1 MIEYYKTMVQD
12 TGQTAAHAP
21 RLVTRK
27 ISQVEPGCWVSVVA
41 PDADDRRWLQDEM
54 GIEPE
59 FVRASLDDE
68 ETSHID
74 YDDETGQVLVIV
86 DCPFVEDDRE
96 VVDSSIVQYDTHP
109 LSLIFLPEQDI
120 LVTVSLKVSETV
132 SAFAQGKVRN
142 LNTTLRTRLLLQM
155 LLHISQR
162 YLVCLRSINRQFR
175 ENERVLRKTMRN
187 DELIKMLGFEKSLVY
202 FSTALKSTETT
213 LTKIGYGRILKLYD
227 EDRELLDDV
236 AIEMSQ
242 AIEMCTIYSNV
253 LNGTMDAFGN
263 IINNN
268 MNITM
273 RTLAILTLVL
283 SIPNMVY
290 GFYGMN
296 TPLPMDH
303 TWIFAFALSIS
314 ATVGATVLLMR
325 SRFVK

>member
-1 MIEYYKTMVQD
+1 MIEYYKTFVPEADPTD
-12 TGQTAAHAP
+12 TTPQRCITQKIDAP
-21 RLVTRK
+21 
-27 ISQVEPGCWVSVVA
+27 EPGCWISVVA
-41 PDADDRRWLQDEM
+41 PDAEDRRWLQSEI

-59 FVRASLDDE
+59 FVRSSLDDE

-96 VVDSSIVQYDTHP
+96 AVDQSIVQYDTHP
-109 LSLIFLPEQDI
+109 LSLIFLPEQDV
-120 LVTVSLKVSETV
+120 LVTVSLKESETV
-132 SAFAQGKVRN
+132 NAFAQGKVRN
-142 LNTTLRTRLLLQM
+142 LNTSLRTRMLLQM

-175 ENERVLRKTMRN
+175 ENEKVLRKTMRN

-202 FSTALKSTETT
+202 FSTSLKSTEAT
-213 LTKIGYGRILKLYD
+213 LSKIGYGRILHLY
-227 EDRELLDDV
+227 EDDRDLLDDV
-236 AIEMSQ
+236 SIEMSQ
-242 AIEMCTIYSNV
+242 AIEMCSTYSNI
-253 LNGTMDAFGN
+253 LNGTMDTFGN

-296 TPLPMDH
+296 TPLPHDD
-303 TWIFAFALSIS
+303 TWVFAFSLSVI
-314 ATVGATVLLMR
+314 ATIGATVVLMR
-325 SRFVK
+325 SRFMR

>member
-1 MIEYYKTMVQD
+1 MIEYYKTMMLETD
-12 TGQTAAHAP
+12 LAGTRTK
-21 RLVTRK
+21 RLVTRE
-27 ISQVEPGCWVSVVA
+27 IESPEPGCWVSVVA
-41 PDADDRRWLQDEM
+41 PDAEDRRWLQNEM

-74 YDDETGQVLVIV
+74 YDDDTGQVLVIV

-96 VVDSSIVQYDTHP
+96 AVDQSIVQYDTHP

-120 LVTVSLKVSETV
+120 LVTVSLKESETV
-132 SAFAQGKVRN
+132 NAFAQGKVRN
-142 LNTTLRTRLLLQM
+142 LNTSLRTRLLLQM

-202 FSTALKSTETT
+202 FSTSLKSTEAT
-213 LTKIGYGRILKLYD
+213 LTKIGYGRILKLYE

-236 AIEMSQ
+236 SIEMSQ
-242 AIEMCTIYSNV
+242 AIEMCSIYANV
-253 LNGTMDAFGN
+253 LNGTMDTFGN

-296 TPLPMDH
+296 TPLPLDG
-303 TWIFAFALSIS
+303 TWGFAFALSVV

-325 SRFVK
+325 SRFMK

>member
-1 MIEYYKTMVQD
+1 MIEYYKTMVLDGAKSDASSQ
-12 TGQTAAHAP
+12 

-27 ISQVEPGCWVSVVA
+27 IDAPEPGCWISVVA
-41 PDADDRRWLQDEM
+41 PDADDRRWLMSELA
-54 GIEPE
+54 IEPE
-59 FVRASLDDE
+59 FVQSSLDDE

-74 YDDETGQVLVIV
+74 YDDDTGQVLVIV

-96 VVDSSIVQYDTHP
+96 TVDRSIVQYDTHP
-109 LSLIFLPEQDI
+109 LSLIFLPEQDM
-120 LVTVSLKVSETV
+120 LVTVSLKESETV
-132 SAFAQGKVRN
+132 NAFAQGKVRN
-142 LNTTLRTRLLLQM
+142 INTTLRTRMLLQM

-202 FSTALKSTETT
+202 FSTSLKSTETT
-213 LTKIGYGRILKLYD
+213 LNKIGYGRILHLY
-227 EDRELLDDV
+227 EDDRDLLDDV
-236 AIEMSQ
+236 SIEMTQ
-242 AIEMCTIYSNV
+242 AIEMCSIYSNV
-253 LNGTMDAFGN
+253 LNGTMDTFGN

-296 TPLPMDH
+296 TPLPIDN
-303 TWIFAFALSIS
+303 TWIFAFALSVFL
-314 ATVGATVLLMR
+314 TVGATVLLTR
-325 SRFVK
+325 SRFVR

>member
-1 MIEYYKTMVQD
+1 MIEYYKTFIPEANPNSTSSPRPITRQIE
-12 TGQTAAHAP
+12 AP
-21 RLVTRK
+21 
-27 ISQVEPGCWVSVVA
+27 EPGCWISVVA
-41 PDADDRRWLQDEM
+41 PDAEDRRWLQSEL

-59 FVRASLDDE
+59 FVRSSLDDE

-86 DCPFVEDDRE
+86 DCPFVESDRE
-96 VVDSSIVQYDTHP
+96 TVDDSIVQYDTHP
-109 LSLIFLPEQDI
+109 LSLIFLPEQDV
-120 LVTVSLKVSETV
+120 LVTVSLKESETV
-132 SAFAQGKVRN
+132 NAFAQGKVRN
-142 LNTTLRTRLLLQM
+142 LNTSLRTRMLLQM

-175 ENERVLRKTMRN
+175 ENERVLRLTMRN

-202 FSTALKSTETT
+202 FSTSLKSTEAT
-213 LTKIGYGRILKLYD
+213 LNKIGYGRILHLY
-227 EDRELLDDV
+227 EDDRDLLDDV
-236 AIEMSQ
+236 SIEMSQ
-242 AIEMCTIYSNV
+242 AIEMCSIYSDV

-296 TPLPMDH
+296 TPLPNDD
-303 TWIFAFALSIS
+303 TWIFAFVLSVT
-314 ATVGATVLLMR
+314 ATIGATVLLMR
-325 SRFVK
+325 SRFMR

>member
-1 MIEYYKTMVQD
+1 MIEYYKTTVMEAD
-12 TGQTAAHAP
+12 PLSP
-21 RLVTRK
+21 RPSRFVTRK
-27 ISQVEPGCWVSVVA
+27 IEEPEPGCWVSVVA
-41 PDADDRRWLQDEM
+41 PDAEDRRRLQSELN
-54 GIEPE
+54 IEPE
-59 FVRASLDDE
+59 FVRSALDDE

-74 YDDETGQVLVIV
+74 YDDDTGQVLVIV

-96 VVDSSIVQYDTHP
+96 TVDEDIVQYDTHP
-109 LSLIFLPEQDI
+109 LSLIFLPEQEI
-120 LVTVSLKVSETV
+120 LVTVSLKESETV
-132 SAFAQGKVRN
+132 NAFAQGKVRN
-142 LNTTLRTRLLLQM
+142 LNTTQRTRVLLQM

-202 FSTALKSTETT
+202 FSTSLKSTEAT
-213 LTKIGYGRILKLYD
+213 LNKIGYGRILKLY
-227 EDRELLDDV
+227 EDDRDLLDDV
-236 AIEMSQ
+236 SIEMSQ
-242 AIEMCTIYSNV
+242 AIEMCSIYSNV

-296 TPLPMDH
+296 TPLPHDE
-303 TWIFAFALSIS
+303 TWVFAFALSVV

-325 SRFVK
+325 SRFVR

>member
-1 MIEYYKTMVQD
+1 MIECYKTTIIETESPGGHTQ
-12 TGQTAAHAP
+12 
-21 RLVTRK
+21 RLVTHQ
-27 ISQVEPGCWVSVVA
+27 IDAPEPGCWVSVVA
-41 PDADDRRWLQDEM
+41 PDAEDRRWLQSEM

-86 DCPFVEDDRE
+86 DCPFVESDRDAVDD
-96 VVDSSIVQYDTHP
+96 SIVQYDTHP
-109 LSLIFLPEQDI
+109 LSLIFLPEPNV
-120 LVTVSLKVSETV
+120 LVTVSLKESETV
-132 SAFAQGKVRN
+132 NAFAQGKVRN
-142 LNTTLRTRLLLQM
+142 LNTTMRTRLLLQM

-175 ENERVLRKTMRN
+175 ENERVLRLTMRN

-202 FSTALKSTETT
+202 FSTSLKSTEAT
-213 LTKIGYGRILKLYD
+213 LNKIGYGRILKLYE

-236 AIEMSQ
+236 SIEMSQ
-242 AIEMCTIYSNV
+242 AIEMCSIYSNV

-296 TPLPMDH
+296 TPLPLDQ
-303 TWIFAFALSIS
+303 TWGFAFALSVT
-314 ATVGATVLLMR
+314 ATIGATVLLTR

>member
-1 MIEYYKTMVQD
+1 MIECYKTTILETD
-12 TGQTAAHAP
+12 APSGRGQ

-27 ISQVEPGCWVSVVA
+27 IDSPEPGCWVSVVA
-41 PDADDRRWLQDEM
+41 PDAEDRRWLQSEM

-86 DCPFVEDDRE
+86 DCPFVESDRDSVDD
-96 VVDSSIVQYDTHP
+96 SIVQYDTHP
-109 LSLIFLPEQDI
+109 LSLIFLPEPNV
-120 LVTVSLKVSETV
+120 LVTVSLKESETV
-132 SAFAQGKVRN
+132 NAFAQGKVRN
-142 LNTTLRTRLLLQM
+142 LNTTMRTRLLLQM

-175 ENERVLRKTMRN
+175 ENERVLRLTMRN

-202 FSTALKSTETT
+202 FSTSLKSTEAT
-213 LTKIGYGRILKLYD
+213 LNKIGYGRILKLYE

-236 AIEMSQ
+236 SIEMSQ
-242 AIEMCTIYSNV
+242 AIEMCSIYSNV

-296 TPLPMDH
+296 TPLPLDG
-303 TWIFAFALSIS
+303 TWGFAFALSVT
-314 ATVGATVLLMR
+314 ATIGATVLLMR
-325 SRFVK
+325 SRFMK

>member
-1 MIEYYKTMVQD
+1 MIEYYKTHTLD
-12 TGQTAAHAP
+12 ADSSPGRPP

-27 ISQVEPGCWVSVVA
+27 IDEVEPGCWVSVVA
-41 PDADDRRWLQDEM
+41 PEPEDRRWLQDEM

-59 FVRASLDDE
+59 FVRSSLDDE

-86 DCPFVEDDRE
+86 DCPFVEDERE
-96 VVDSSIVQYDTHP
+96 AVDPSIVQYDTHP
-109 LSLIFLPEQDI
+109 LSLIFLPEQNV
-120 LVTVSLKVSETV
+120 LVTVSLKESETIN
-132 SAFAQGKVRN
+132 SFAQGKVRN
-142 LNTTLRTRLLLQM
+142 FNTSQQTRVLLQM

-175 ENERVLRKTMRN
+175 ENERMLRKTMRN

-202 FSTALKSTETT
+202 FSTALKSTEAT
-213 LTKIGYGRILKLYD
+213 LTKIGYGRILKLYE
-227 EDRELLDDV
+227 EDRDLLDDV
-236 AIEMSQ
+236 SIEMTQ
-242 AIEMCTIYSNV
+242 AIEMCSIYSNV

-268 MNITM
+268 MNVTM

-296 TPLPMDH
+296 TPLPMDG
-303 TWIFAFALSIS
+303 TWTFAFALSVL
-314 ATVGATVLLMR
+314 ATVGATILLMR
-325 SRFVK
+325 GRLVR

>member
-1 MIEYYKTMVQD
+1 MIECYKTTILDADASSGRSQ
-12 TGQTAAHAP
+12 

-27 ISQVEPGCWVSVVA
+27 IDNPEPGCWVSVVA
-41 PDADDRRWLQDEM
+41 PDAEDRRWLQSEM

-74 YDDETGQVLVIV
+74 YDDDTGQVLVIV
-86 DCPFVEDDRE
+86 DCPFVESDRDSVDD
-96 VVDSSIVQYDTHP
+96 SIVQYDTHP
-109 LSLIFLPEQDI
+109 LSLIFLPEPNV
-120 LVTVSLKVSETV
+120 LVTVSLKESETV
-132 SAFAQGKVRN
+132 NAFAQGKVRN
-142 LNTTLRTRLLLQM
+142 LNTTMRTRLLLQM

-175 ENERVLRKTMRN
+175 ENERVLRLTMRN

-202 FSTALKSTETT
+202 FSTSLKSTEAT
-213 LTKIGYGRILKLYD
+213 LNKIGYGRILKLYE

-236 AIEMSQ
+236 SIEMSQ
-242 AIEMCTIYSNV
+242 AIEMCAIYSNV

-296 TPLPMDH
+296 TPLPLDG
-303 TWIFAFALSIS
+303 TWGFAFALSVF

>member
-1 MIEYYKTMVQD
+1 MIEFYKTVLLEAD
-12 TGQTAAHAP
+12 PTGVRAP
-21 RLVTRK
+21 RYVTRRVIK
-27 ISQVEPGCWVSVVA
+27 PEPGCWVSVVN

-59 FVRASLDDE
+59 FVRSSLDDE

-74 YDDETGQVLVIV
+74 YDDDTGQVLVIV

-96 VVDSSIVQYDTHP
+96 TLDSSIVQYDTHP
-109 LSLIFLPEQDI
+109 LSLIFLPEQDV
-120 LVTVSLKVSETV
+120 LVTVTLKESETV
-132 SAFAQGKVRN
+132 NAFAQGKVRN
-142 LNTTLRTRLLLQM
+142 LNTALRTRLLLQM

-202 FSTALKSTETT
+202 FSTSLKSTEAT
-213 LTKIGYGRILKLYD
+213 LNKIGYGRILHLYD
-227 EDRELLDDV
+227 DDRDLLDDV
-236 AIEMSQ
+236 SIEMSQ
-242 AIEMCTIYSNV
+242 AIEMCSIYSNV
-253 LNGTMDAFGN
+253 LNGTMDTFGN

-296 TPLPMDH
+296 TPLPRDD
-303 TWIFAFALSIS
+303 TWVFAFALSIGL
-314 ATVGATVLLMR
+314 TVGATVLLTR

>member
-1 MIEYYKTMVQD
+1 MLETDLAGTRSK
-12 TGQTAAHAP
+12 
-21 RLVTRK
+21 RLVTRR
-27 ISQVEPGCWVSVVA
+27 IDSPEAGCWVSVVA
-41 PDADDRRWLQDEM
+41 PDAEDRRWLQNEM

-74 YDDETGQVLVIV
+74 YDDDTGQVLVIV

-96 VVDSSIVQYDTHP
+96 AVDQSIVQYDTHP
-109 LSLIFLPEQDI
+109 LSLIFLPEQDM
-120 LVTVSLKVSETV
+120 LVTVSLKESETV
-132 SAFAQGKVRN
+132 NAFAQGKVRN
-142 LNTTLRTRLLLQM
+142 LNTIHRTRLLLQM

-202 FSTALKSTETT
+202 FSTSLKSTEAT
-213 LTKIGYGRILKLYD
+213 LTKIGYGRILKLY
-227 EDRELLDDV
+227 EDDRDLLDDV
-236 AIEMSQ
+236 SIEMSQ
-242 AIEMCTIYSNV
+242 AIEMCSIYTNV
-253 LNGTMDAFGN
+253 LNGTMDTFGN

-296 TPLPMDH
+296 TPLPLDH
-303 TWIFAFALSIS
+303 TWGFAFMLSVV

-325 SRFVK
+325 SRFMQ

>member
-1 MIEYYKTMVQD
+1 M
-12 TGQTAAHAP
+12 
-21 RLVTRK
+21 
-27 ISQVEPGCWVSVVA
+27 
-41 PDADDRRWLQDEM
+41 QDEI

-59 FVRASLDDE
+59 FVRAALDDE

-74 YDDETGQVLVIV
+74 YDDDTGQVLVIV

-96 VVDSSIVQYDTHP
+96 AVDQSIVQYDTHP
-109 LSLIFLPEQDI
+109 LSLIFLAEQDM
-120 LVTVSLKVSETV
+120 LVTVSLKQSETV
-132 SAFAQGKVRN
+132 NAFAQGKVRN
-142 LNTTLRTRLLLQM
+142 LNTTLRTRMLLQM

-202 FSTALKSTETT
+202 FSTSLKSTEAT
-213 LTKIGYGRILKLYD
+213 LSKIGYGRILRLYE

-236 AIEMSQ
+236 SIEMSQ
-242 AIEMCTIYSNV
+242 AIEMCSIYANV
-253 LNGTMDAFGN
+253 LNGTMDTFGN

-296 TPLPMDH
+296 TPLPLDG
-303 TWIFAFALSIS
+303 TWMFAFALSVL
-314 ATVGATVLLMR
+314 ATVGATIVLMR
-325 SRFVK
+325 SRFMK

>member
-1 MIEYYKTMVQD
+1 MIEFYKTSIADVDPTQPRS
-12 TGQTAAHAP
+12 Q

-27 ISQVEPGCWVSVVA
+27 IEKPEPGCWISVVS
-41 PDADDRRWLQDEM
+41 PDADDRRWLQSELS
-54 GIEPE
+54 IEPE
-59 FVRASLDDE
+59 FVQASLDDE

-86 DCPFVEDDRE
+86 DCPFVEDDRDA
-96 VVDSSIVQYDTHP
+96 VDQSITQYDTHP
-109 LSLIFLPEQDI
+109 LSLIFLPEQDV
-120 LVTVSLKVSETV
+120 LVTVSLKESETV
-132 SAFAQGKVRN
+132 NTFSQGKFRGI
-142 LNTTLRTRLLLQM
+142 NTTLRTRMLLQM

-202 FSTALKSTETT
+202 LSTSLKSTEAT
-213 LTKIGYGRILKLYD
+213 LNRIGYGRILHLY
-227 EDRELLDDV
+227 EDDRDLLDDV
-236 AIEMSQ
+236 SIEMSQ
-242 AIEMCTIYSNV
+242 AIEMCSTYSNI

-296 TPLPMDH
+296 TPLPHDD
-303 TWIFAFALSIS
+303 TWVFAFALSVA
-314 ATVGATVLLMR
+314 ATVGATVILMR
-325 SRFVK
+325 SRFVR

>member
-1 MIEYYKTMVQD
+1 MIECYKTMMLETD
-12 TGQTAAHAP
+12 LAGTRSK
-21 RLVTRK
+21 RLVTHR
-27 ISQVEPGCWVSVVA
+27 IDSPEAGCWVSVVA
-41 PDADDRRWLQDEM
+41 PDAEDRRWLQNEM

-74 YDDETGQVLVIV
+74 YDDDTGQVLVIV

-96 VVDSSIVQYDTHP
+96 AVDQSIVQYDTHP
-109 LSLIFLPEQDI
+109 LSLIFLPEQDM
-120 LVTVSLKVSETV
+120 LVTVSLKESETV
-132 SAFAQGKVRN
+132 NAFAQGKVRN
-142 LNTTLRTRLLLQM
+142 LNTIHRTRLLLQM

-202 FSTALKSTETT
+202 FSTSLKSTEAT
-213 LTKIGYGRILKLYD
+213 LTKIGYGRILKLY
-227 EDRELLDDV
+227 EDDRDLLDDV
-236 AIEMSQ
+236 SIEMSQ
-242 AIEMCTIYSNV
+242 AIEMCSIYTNV
-253 LNGTMDAFGN
+253 LNGTMDTFGN

-296 TPLPMDH
+296 TPLPLDH
-303 TWIFAFALSIS
+303 TWGFAFMLSVV

-325 SRFVK
+325 SRFMQ

>member
-1 MIEYYKTMVQD
+1 M
-12 TGQTAAHAP
+12 
-21 RLVTRK
+21 
-27 ISQVEPGCWVSVVA
+27 SVVV
-41 PDADDRRWLQDEM
+41 PDASDRRRMQDEI

-59 FVRASLDDE
+59 FVRAALDDE

-74 YDDETGQVLVIV
+74 YDDDTGQVLVIV

-96 VVDSSIVQYDTHP
+96 AVDQSIVQYDTHP
-109 LSLIFLPEQDI
+109 LSLIFLAEQDM
-120 LVTVSLKVSETV
+120 LVTVSLKQSETV
-132 SAFAQGKVRN
+132 NAFAQGKVRN
-142 LNTTLRTRLLLQM
+142 LNTTLRTRMLLQM

-202 FSTALKSTETT
+202 FSTSLKSTEAT
-213 LTKIGYGRILKLYD
+213 LSKIGYGRILRLYE

-236 AIEMSQ
+236 SIEMSQ
-242 AIEMCTIYSNV
+242 AIEMCSIYTNV
-253 LNGTMDAFGN
+253 LNGTMDTFGN

-296 TPLPMDH
+296 TPLPLDG
-303 TWIFAFALSIS
+303 TWMFAFSLSVI
-314 ATVGATVLLMR
+314 ATVGATVILMR
-325 SRFVK
+325 SRFMK

>member
-1 MIEYYKTMVQD
+1 MIEFYKTTVVEAD
-12 TGQTAAHAP
+12 TELQLPERLITHKVEAP
-21 RLVTRK
+21 
-27 ISQVEPGCWVSVVA
+27 EPGCWVSVVA
-41 PDADDRRWLQDEM
+41 PDADDRRWLQDQLA
-54 GIEPE
+54 IEPE
-59 FVRASLDDE
+59 FVRSSLDDE

-86 DCPFVEDDRE
+86 DCPFVESDKDA
-96 VVDSSIVQYDTHP
+96 VDHEIVQYDTHP
-109 LSLIFLPEQDI
+109 LSLIFLPDRDI
-120 LVTVSLKVSETV
+120 LVTVSLKESETV
-132 SAFAQGKVRN
+132 NAFAQGKVRN
-142 LNTTLRTRLLLQM
+142 LNTCQRTRVLLQM

-175 ENERVLRKTMRN
+175 ENERMLRLTMRN

-202 FSTALKSTETT
+202 FSTSLKSTEAT
-213 LTKIGYGRILKLYD
+213 LNKIGYGRILRLYD

-236 AIEMSQ
+236 SIEMTQ
-242 AIEMCTIYSNV
+242 AIEMCSIYSNV

-268 MNITM
+268 MNVTM

-296 TPLPMDH
+296 TPLPLDG
-303 TWIFAFALSIS
+303 TWGFAFGLSVV
-314 ATVGATVLLMR
+314 ATLTATVLLMR
-325 SRFVK
+325 SSFMR

>member
-1 MIEYYKTMVQD
+1 MIEYYKTTVID
-12 TGQTAAHAP
+12 ADPTGVRSQ

-27 ISQVEPGCWVSVVA
+27 IDQPEPGCWISVVA
-41 PDADDRRWLQDEM
+41 PDADDRRWLQSEM
-54 GIEPE
+54 SIEPE
-59 FVRASLDDE
+59 FVRSSLDDE

-96 VVDSSIVQYDTHP
+96 AVDQSIVQYDTHP
-109 LSLIFLPEQDI
+109 LSLIFLPEQDV
-120 LVTVSLKVSETV
+120 LVTVSLKESETV
-132 SAFAQGKVRN
+132 NAFAQGKVRN
-142 LNTTLRTRLLLQM
+142 LNTSHRTRMLLQM

-202 FSTALKSTETT
+202 FSTSLKSTEAT
-213 LTKIGYGRILKLYD
+213 LNKIGYGRILHLYE
-227 EDRELLDDV
+227 EDRELLDYV
-236 AIEMSQ
+236 SIEMRQ
-242 AIEMCTIYSNV
+242 AIEMCSIYTNV
-253 LNGTMDAFGN
+253 LNGTMDTFGN

-268 MNITM
+268 MNLTM

-296 TPLPMDH
+296 TPLPMDG
-303 TWIFAFALSIS
+303 TWLFAFILSVT
-314 ATVGATVLLMR
+314 ATIGATIILMR
-325 SRFVK
+325 SRFMR

>member
-1 MIEYYKTMVQD
+1 MIEYFKTYVPKSD
-12 TGQTAAHAP
+12 PSGTATQRCVP
-21 RLVTRK
+21 RK
-27 ISQVEPGCWVSVVA
+27 IEAPEPGCWVSVVA
-41 PDADDRRWLQDEM
+41 PDADDRRWLQSEL

-59 FVRASLDDE
+59 FVRSSLDDE

-96 VVDSSIVQYDTHP
+96 TVDSSIIQYDTHP

-120 LVTVSLKVSETV
+120 LVTVSLKESEIINT
-132 SAFAQGKVRN
+132 FAQGKVRN
-142 LNTTLRTRLLLQM
+142 LNTAQRTRVLLQM

-202 FSTALKSTETT
+202 FSTSLKSTEAT
-213 LTKIGYGRILKLYD
+213 LNRIGYGRILHLYE
-227 EDRELLDDV
+227 EDRDLLDDV
-236 AIEMSQ
+236 SIEMSQ
-242 AIEMCTIYSNV
+242 AIEMCSTYSNI
-253 LNGTMDAFGN
+253 LNGTMDTFGN

-296 TPLPMDH
+296 TPLPMDG
-303 TWIFAFALSIS
+303 TWVFAFGLSVL
-314 ATVGATVLLMR
+314 ATVGATVILLH
-325 SRFVK
+325 SRFVR

>member
-1 MIEYYKTMVQD
+1 MIEFYKTSIADVDPTQPRS
-12 TGQTAAHAP
+12 Q

-27 ISQVEPGCWVSVVA
+27 IEKPEPGCWISVVS
-41 PDADDRRWLQDEM
+41 PDADDRRWLQSELS
-54 GIEPE
+54 IEPE
-59 FVRASLDDE
+59 FVQASLDDE

-86 DCPFVEDDRE
+86 DCPFVEDDRDA
-96 VVDSSIVQYDTHP
+96 VDQSITQYDTHP
-109 LSLIFLPEQDI
+109 LSLIFLPEQDV
-120 LVTVSLKVSETV
+120 LVTVSLKESETV
-132 SAFAQGKVRN
+132 NTFSQGKFRGI
-142 LNTTLRTRLLLQM
+142 NTTLRTRLLLQM

-202 FSTALKSTETT
+202 LSTSLKSTEAT
-213 LTKIGYGRILKLYD
+213 LNRIGYGRILHLY
-227 EDRELLDDV
+227 EDDRDLLDDV
-236 AIEMSQ
+236 SIEMSQ
-242 AIEMCTIYSNV
+242 AIEMCSTYSNI

-296 TPLPMDH
+296 TPLPHDD
-303 TWIFAFALSIS
+303 TWVFAFALSVA
-314 ATVGATVLLMR
+314 ATVGATVILMR
-325 SRFVK
+325 SRFVR

>member
-1 MIEYYKTMVQD
+1 M
-12 TGQTAAHAP
+12 
-21 RLVTRK
+21 
-27 ISQVEPGCWVSVVA
+27 
-41 PDADDRRWLQDEM
+41 QDEI

-59 FVRASLDDE
+59 FVRAALDDE

-74 YDDETGQVLVIV
+74 YDDDTGQVLVIV

-96 VVDSSIVQYDTHP
+96 AVDQSIVQYDTHP
-109 LSLIFLPEQDI
+109 LSLIFLAEQDM
-120 LVTVSLKVSETV
+120 LVTVSLKQSETV
-132 SAFAQGKVRN
+132 NAFAQGKVRN
-142 LNTTLRTRLLLQM
+142 LNTTLRTRMLLQM

-202 FSTALKSTETT
+202 FSTSLKSTEAT
-213 LTKIGYGRILKLYD
+213 LSKIGYGRILRLYE

-236 AIEMSQ
+236 SIEMSQ
-242 AIEMCTIYSNV
+242 AIEMCSIYTNV
-253 LNGTMDAFGN
+253 LNGTMDTFGN

-296 TPLPMDH
+296 TPLPLDG
-303 TWIFAFALSIS
+303 TWMFAFSLSVI
-314 ATVGATVLLMR
+314 ATVGATVILMR
-325 SRFVK
+325 SRFMK

>member
-1 MIEYYKTMVQD
+1 M
-12 TGQTAAHAP
+12 
-21 RLVTRK
+21 
-27 ISQVEPGCWVSVVA
+27 
-41 PDADDRRWLQDEM
+41 QDEI

-59 FVRASLDDE
+59 FVRAALDDE

-74 YDDETGQVLVIV
+74 YDDDTGQVLVIV

-96 VVDSSIVQYDTHP
+96 AVDQSIVQYDTHP
-109 LSLIFLPEQDI
+109 LSLIFLAEQDM
-120 LVTVSLKVSETV
+120 LVTVSLKQSETV
-132 SAFAQGKVRN
+132 NAFAQGKVRN
-142 LNTTLRTRLLLQM
+142 LNTMLRTRMLLQM

-202 FSTALKSTETT
+202 FSTSLKSTEAT
-213 LTKIGYGRILKLYD
+213 LSKIGYGRILRLYE

-236 AIEMSQ
+236 SIEMSQ
-242 AIEMCTIYSNV
+242 AIEMCSIYTNV
-253 LNGTMDAFGN
+253 LNGTMDTFGN

-296 TPLPMDH
+296 TPLPLDG
-303 TWIFAFALSIS
+303 TWMFAFSLSVV
-314 ATVGATVLLMR
+314 ATVGATIILMR
-325 SRFVK
+325 SRFMK

>member
-1 MIEYYKTMVQD
+1 MIEFYKTTVLEAEPEAGRAQ
-12 TGQTAAHAP
+12 
-21 RLVTRK
+21 RNVTRR
-27 ISQVEPGCWVSVVA
+27 ISAPEAGCWVSVVA
-41 PDADDRRWLQDEM
+41 PDADDRRWLQEKM

-59 FVRASLDDE
+59 FVRSSLDDE

-96 VVDSSIVQYDTHP
+96 AVDQSIVQYDTHP
-109 LSLIFLPEQDI
+109 LSLIFLPEQDM
-120 LVTVSLKVSETV
+120 LVTVSLKQSETIN
-132 SAFAQGKVRN
+132 AFAQGKVRN
-142 LNTTLRTRLLLQM
+142 LNTTLRTRVLLQM

-202 FSTALKSTETT
+202 FSTSLKSTEAT
-213 LTKIGYGRILKLYD
+213 LTKIGYGRILRLYE
-227 EDRELLDDV
+227 EDRDLLDDV
-236 AIEMSQ
+236 SIEMSQ
-242 AIEMCTIYSNV
+242 AIEMCSIYSNV
-253 LNGTMDAFGN
+253 LNGTMDTFGN

-273 RTLAILTLVL
+273 RTLAILTLAL

-296 TPLPMDH
+296 TPLPMDD
-303 TWIFAFALSIS
+303 TWVFALVISIV
-314 ATVGATVLLMR
+314 ATLAATVLLMR
-325 SRFVK
+325 GRFVN

>member
-1 MIEYYKTMVQD
+1 MIEFFKTEVVEAEPEAML
-12 TGQTAAHAP
+12 P
-21 RLVTRK
+21 ERLITRQL
-27 ISQVEPGCWVSVVA
+27 SGPEPGCWVSVVA
-41 PDADDRRWLQDEM
+41 PDPDDRRYLQDEM
-54 GIEPE
+54 EIEPE
-59 FVRASLDDE
+59 FVRSSLDDE

-86 DCPFVEDDRE
+86 DCPFVESDRE
-96 VVDSSIVQYDTHP
+96 SVDENIVQYDTHP
-109 LSLIFLPEQDI
+109 LSLIFLPERDI
-120 LVTVSLKVSETV
+120 LVTVSLKESETV
-132 SAFAQGKVRN
+132 NAFAQGKIRN
-142 LNTTLRTRLLLQM
+142 FNTCQRTRVLLQM

-175 ENERVLRKTMRN
+175 ENESRLRSTMRN

-202 FSTALKSTETT
+202 FSTSLKSTEAT
-213 LTKIGYGRILKLYD
+213 LNKIGYGRILRLYD

-236 AIEMSQ
+236 SIEMSQ
-242 AIEMCTIYSNV
+242 AIEMCSTYSNI

-296 TPLPMDH
+296 TPLPLDG
-303 TWIFAFALSIS
+303 TWLFAFALSVIATLS
-314 ATVGATVLLMR
+314 ATVVLLRSSFMR
-325 SRFVK
+325 

>member
-1 MIEYYKTMVQD
+1 MIEYYKTSIVTTD
-12 TGQTAAHAP
+12 ATGSTPP
-21 RLVTRK
+21 RYVTRK
-27 ISQVEPGCWVSVVA
+27 IDDPEPGCWISVVA
-41 PDADDRRWLQDEM
+41 PDAGDRRWLQSEI

-59 FVRASLDDE
+59 FVRAALDDE

-96 VVDSSIVQYDTHP
+96 AVDQSIVQYDTHP
-109 LSLIFLPEQDI
+109 LSLIFLPEQDV
-120 LVTVSLKVSETV
+120 LVTVSLKESETV
-132 SAFAQGKVRN
+132 NAFAQGKVRN
-142 LNTTLRTRLLLQM
+142 LNTSLRTRMLLQM

-175 ENERVLRKTMRN
+175 ENEKVLRKTMRN

-202 FSTALKSTETT
+202 FSTSLKSTEAT
-213 LTKIGYGRILKLYD
+213 LSKIGYGRILHLYE
-227 EDRELLDDV
+227 EDRDLLDDV
-236 AIEMSQ
+236 SIEMSQ
-242 AIEMCTIYSNV
+242 AIEMCSIYANV
-253 LNGTMDAFGN
+253 LNGTMDTFGN

-296 TPLPMDH
+296 TPLPHDD
-303 TWIFAFALSIS
+303 TWVFAFSLSVL
-314 ATVGATVLLMR
+314 ATVGATIILMR
-325 SRFVK
+325 SRFMR